1 MDDPW
6 RASQDEIAAMQEQAF
21 ARMMDLAAVRHPR
34 TRALLASA
42 NLSRADFR
50 SLADLRKLPLTTKD
64 DYLADPDAMR
74 LDCSGLA
81 EEAQS
86 IWDVMHTTGSSAGRS
101 TPFVS
106 TTYDFF
112 RILEAN
118 RAMLRIRGV
127 RADDVIA
134 NLFPLTLRPHGAF
147 IRVLHAASAL
157 NVRVVSALPGNP
169 SPEFTLGSGLDRVV
183 EIVAQSRASIVWGV
197 PSYLRRVLARAEER
211 HADFSAVRL
220 AFVTGEGLSEA
231 SRDQLTAQL
240 RRLGRP
246 DAWVSISY
254 GATEL
259 QGGLVECTP
268 GSGYHNPAPDQFH
281 LQVVDPLTAQPVAD
295 GEPGLVV
302 LTHLRRRGTV
312 LLRYSLGDTSVMS
325 HARCPHCGA
334 GTDRLVAIPRRADRL
349 LKIKGMLVNPDVL
362 EQAAEAVLGAREYQ
376 FVVERSGGVDVL
388 VLKVASRLENDLLE
402 KSKAAVKRACGVT
415 PLVDFVSAEALVD
428 PKRWKAKRVVD
439 QRRPM

>member
-6 RASQDEIAAMQEQAF
+6 RASQDEIAAMQEREF
-21 ARMMDLAAVRHPR
+21 SHMMDLAAARHPR
-34 TRALLASA
+34 TRALLAAA

-50 SLADLRKLPLTTKD
+50 SLSDLPNLPLTTKD
-64 DYLADPDAMR
+64 DYLAEPEAMR
-74 LDCSGLA
+74 LDCSGLP
-81 EEAQS
+81 EEARS
-86 IWDVMHTTGSSAGRS
+86 VWDVMHTTGSSAGKS

-112 RILEAN
+112 RILETN

-147 IRVLHAASAL
+147 IRVLHAAAAL

-169 SPEFTLGSGLDRVV
+169 SPEFTLGNGLDKVV
-183 EIVAQSRASIVWGV
+183 EIVAQSRASILWGV
-197 PSYLRRVLARAEER
+197 PSYLRRVLGRAEELR
-211 HADFSAVRL
+211 ADFSAVRL
-220 AFVTGEGLSEA
+220 AFVTGEGLSEDN
-231 SRDQLTAQL
+231 RDHLTAQL
-240 RRLGRP
+240 RRLGRRE
-246 DAWVSISY
+246 AWVSISY

-281 LQVVDPLTAQPVAD
+281 LQIVDPVTTRPVAD

-325 HARCPHCGA
+325 RRRCPHCGA

-349 LKIKGMLVNPDVL
+349 LKIKGTLVNPDVL

-376 FVVERSGGVDVL
+376 FVVEHSDGTDVL
-388 VLKVASRLENDLLE
+388 VLRVASRPEQGLSER
-402 KSKAAVKRACGVT
+402 SKEAVKRACGVT
-415 PLVDFVSAEALVD
+415 PVVDFVSAEVLVD

>member
-6 RASQDEIAAMQEQAF
+6 RASQDEIAAMQERGF
-21 ARMMDLAAVRHPR
+21 AQMMDLAAARHPR
-34 TRALLASA
+34 TRALLAAAS
-42 NLSRADFR
+42 LSRSDFR
-50 SLADLRKLPLTTKD
+50 ALADLPKLPLTTKD
-64 DYLADPDAMR
+64 DYLADPAAMR
-74 LDCSGLA
+74 LDCSGLP

-86 IWDVMHTTGSSAGRS
+86 VWDVMHTTGSSSGKS

-127 RADDVIA
+127 RAADVIA

-169 SPEFTLGSGLDRVV
+169 SPELTLGSGLDRVV
-183 EIVAQSRASIVWGV
+183 EIVAQSRASILWGV
-197 PSYLRRVLARAEER
+197 PSYLRRVLARAEALR
-211 HADFSAVRL
+211 ADFSAVRL
-220 AFVTGEGLSEA
+220 AFVTGEGLSEEN
-231 SRDQLTAQL
+231 RDHLTAQL

-259 QGGLVECTP
+259 QGGLVECAP

-281 LQVVDPLTAQPVAD
+281 LQIVDPVRAQPVAD
-295 GEPGLVV
+295 GQPGLVV

-312 LLRYSLGDTSVMS
+312 LLRYSLGDTSVIS
-325 HARCPHCGA
+325 RERCAHCGA
-334 GTDRLVAIPRRADRL
+334 GTDRLVAMPRRADRL
-349 LKIKGMLVNPDVL
+349 LKIKGTLVNPDVL
-362 EQAAEAVLGAREYQ
+362 EQAAEAALGAREYL
-376 FVVERSGGVDVL
+376 FSVEHGADGDVL
-388 VLKVASRLENDLLE
+388 RLKVAGSADQE
-402 KSKAAVKRACGVT
+402 KLKTAIKQACGVT
-415 PLVDFVSAEALVD
+415 PVVECVAADDLVD

>member
-1 MDDPW
+1 MNELW
-6 RASQDEIAAMQEQAF
+6 RAPRSEIAAAQERYF
-21 ARMMDLAAVRHPR
+21 AQMMDLAAERHPR
-34 TRALLASA
+34 TRELFSA
-42 NLSRADFR
+42 NGLSRKEFAG
-50 SLADLRKLPLTTKD
+50 LADLARLPLSRKE
-64 DYLADPDAMR
+64 DYLAAPNDF
-74 LDCSGLA
+74 LLQGEGLR
-81 EEAQS
+81 EEERAV
-86 IWDVMHTTGSSAGRS
+86 WDVMYTTGSTTGSA

-106 TTYDFF
+106 TTFDFY

-127 RADDVIA
+127 RPDDIIA

-147 IRVLHAASAL
+147 IRVLHAAASM

-169 SPEFTLGSGLDRVV
+169 SPEFSLGNALDGVV
-183 EIVAQSRASIVWGV
+183 DVVARSRSTVLWGV
-197 PSYLRRVLARAEER
+197 PSYLRRVLNRAEELK
-211 HADFSAVRL
+211 ADFTAVRL

-231 SRDQLTAQL
+231 NRSEMTAQL

-259 QGGLVECTP
+259 QGGLVECAP

-281 LQVVDPLTAQPVAD
+281 FHTVDSTTYLPVPD

-312 LLRYSLGDTSVMS
+312 LLRYSLGDVSVLTR
-325 HARCPHCGA
+325 APCPHCGA
-334 GTDRLVAIPRRADRL
+334 GTDRLTAMPRRADRL
-349 LKIKGMLVNPDVL
+349 LKIKGTLVNPDVL
-362 EQAAEAVLGAREYQ
+362 EQAAEAVLGSREYQ
-376 FVVERSGGVDVL
+376 FRVEHSGNMDVL
-388 VLKVASRLENDLLE
+388 RLVISTQIDQNMVKE
-402 KSKAAVKRACGVT
+402 AVKKACGIT
-415 PLVDFVSAEALVD
+415 PIIEVVAADAIID
-428 PKRWKAKRVVD
+428 PKQWKAKRVVD